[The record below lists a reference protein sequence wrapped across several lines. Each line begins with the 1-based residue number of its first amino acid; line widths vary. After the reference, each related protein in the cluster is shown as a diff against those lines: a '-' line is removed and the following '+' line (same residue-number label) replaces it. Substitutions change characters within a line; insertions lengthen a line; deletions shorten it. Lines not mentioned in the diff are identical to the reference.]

1 MVTPRRKKIAL
12 AIAALADAV
21 QLGFMPV
28 FGEGALSLPDDALDL
43 AVAVAL
49 VFTLGW
55 QWRVAMALAI
65 ELVPAVALFPSW
77 TVFVATLPVD
87 APALLVG
94 EPGHEGE
101 PKE

>member
-1 MVTPRRKKIAL
+1 MVTRRRKKIAL

-28 FGEGALSLPDDALDL
+28 FGEGALSVPDDALDL

-55 QWRVAMALAI
+55 QWRVAAALAI

-77 TVFVATLPVD
+77 TAFVATLPVV
-87 APALLVG
+87 APALRLPPP
-94 EPGHEGE
+94 PG
-101 PKE
+101 

>member
-12 AIAALADAV
+12 AIAAFADAV

-28 FGEGALSLPDDALDL
+28 FGEGALSVPDDALDL

-55 QWRVAMALAI
+55 QWRVAAALAI

-77 TVFVATLPVD
+77 TVFVATLPVA
-87 APALLVG
+87 APALM
-94 EPGHEGE
+94 
-101 PKE
+101 KE

>member
-1 MVTPRRKKIAL
+1 MVTRRRKKIAL

-28 FGEGALSLPDDALDL
+28 FGEGALSVPDDALDL

-55 QWRVAMALAI
+55 QWRVAVALAI

-77 TVFVATLPVD
+77 TAFVATLPVV
-87 APALLVG
+87 APALRLPPP
-94 EPGHEGE
+94 PG
-101 PKE
+101 

>member
-28 FGEGALSLPDDALDL
+28 FGEGALSIPDDALDL

-49 VFTLGW
+49 VLTLGW

-87 APALLVG
+87 APALLPPPP
-94 EPGHEGE
+94 E
-101 PKE
+101 